1 MLTTSRNLVLN
12 DQMALNERLA
22 SLLTDSSAQ
31 ELALYLLGNVPGLP
45 PVAQTV
51 HILGICIVM
60 ASIVMVNLKF
70 LGLALPS
77 QNLSEMISRLYPW
90 TWWALPVNAVT
101 GLLFVIARPNR
112 YLYNPVFGIKF
123 SLLIPAV
130 LLAYLVYRMNQKE
143 RGYWDSTYGRRIS
156 GRAVAGLS
164 LVLWIGVL
172 MAGRWIAYSDYLF
185 YME

>member
-1 MLTTSRNLVLN
+1 MLTTFQDLILN
-12 DQMALNERLA
+12 DQMVLHERLA
-22 SLLTDSSAQ
+22 NLLTDSSAQ

-45 PVAQTV
+45 PIAQTV

-60 ASIVMVNLKF
+60 ASIIMVNLKF

-77 QNLSEMISRLYPW
+77 HNLSEMISRLYPW
-90 TWWALPVNAVT
+90 TWWALPVNAIT

-112 YLYNPVFGIKF
+112 YFYNPVFGIKF
-123 SLLIPAV
+123 SFLVPAILLTF
-130 LLAYLVYRMNQKE
+130 LVYRMNQRE
-143 RGYWDSTYGRRIS
+143 RGYWDHTLTRRIS

-185 YME
+185 YLE

>member
-45 PVAQTV
+45 PVAQTA

-70 LGLALPS
+70 MGLALPS

-112 YLYNPVFGIKF
+112 YLYNPVFGVKF
-123 SLLIPAV
+123 SLLVPAV

-143 RGYWDSTYGRRIS
+143 REYWDSTSGRRIS
-156 GRAVAGLS
+156 GQAVAGLS
-164 LVLWIGVL
+164 LILWIGVL

-185 YME
+185 FLE

>member
-1 MLTTSRNLVLN
+1 MLTTFQDLILN
-12 DQMALNERLA
+12 DQMVLHERLA
-22 SLLTDSSAQ
+22 NLLTDSSAQ
-31 ELALYLLGNVPGLP
+31 ELALYLLGNIPGLP
-45 PVAQTV
+45 PIAQTL

-60 ASIVMVNLKF
+60 ASIIMVNLKF

-77 QNLSEMISRLYPW
+77 HNLSEMISRLYPW
-90 TWWALPVNAVT
+90 TWWALPVNAIT

-112 YLYNPVFGIKF
+112 YFYNPVFGIKF
-123 SLLIPAV
+123 SFLVPAI
-130 LLAYLVYRMNQKE
+130 LLAFLVYRMNQRE
-143 RGYWDSTYGRRIS
+143 RGYWDHTLTRRIS

-185 YME
+185 YLE

>member
-1 MLTTSRNLVLN
+1 MLTAFQDLALSN
-12 DQMALNERLA
+12 QMVLNERLA
-22 SLLTDSSAQ
+22 DLFTDSSAQ
-31 ELALYLLGNVPGLP
+31 ELALYLLGNIPGLP
-45 PVAQTV
+45 PVAQTL

-60 ASIVMVNLKF
+60 ASIIMVNLKF

-90 TWWALPVNAVT
+90 TWWALPVNAIT

-112 YLYNPVFGIKF
+112 YFYNPVFGIKF
-123 SLLIPAV
+123 SLLVPAI
-130 LLAYLVYRMNQKE
+130 LLAFLVYRMNQRE
-143 RGYWDSTYGRRIS
+143 RGYWDSTSGRRIS
-156 GRAVAGLS
+156 GQAVAGLS

-185 YME
+185 FLE